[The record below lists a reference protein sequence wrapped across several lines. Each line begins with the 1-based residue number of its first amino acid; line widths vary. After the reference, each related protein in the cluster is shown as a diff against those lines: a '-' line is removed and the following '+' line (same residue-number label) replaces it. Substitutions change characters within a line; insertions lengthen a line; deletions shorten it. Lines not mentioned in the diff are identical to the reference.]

1 MYIVIYSGSRL
12 NDERYTITGLEFRQY
27 KFTSYLTEKATRL
40 AFLGKIAKHP
50 ADQLRH
56 A

>member
-12 NDERYTITGLEFRQY
+12 NDERYTITGLDIS
-27 KFTSYLTEKATRL
+27 KAEKTTRL

-50 ADQLRH
+50 ADQLQH